1 MTNATSKATSKASY
15 SKTVPSKAA
24 YAKLGNGAAQPMRIQ
39 ARPGSAA
46 EKKYY
51 VKSALPQV
59 WAMPKAIAPGIN
71 PDVLED
77 LIYHGGKVVP
87 QMEFQNVYLGGAASW
102 LASDVSSIDAAIKL
116 AMQDKRLN
124 NVMLQYFPGV
134 AMSCDVR
141 DSFILDAAK
150 PSSLDEPD
158 VQAVAISL
166 FDGGLIKKTSLD
178 SCIFNLIL
186 PAGTV
191 LKLGSDT
198 STQGLG
204 GYHGSVRINRAGK
217 AVTLY
222 YSANVYSEVRTNGRE
237 NGIAVFNKP
246 WKNVVG
252 TLYHE
257 LNEFRTDPDVNDAI
271 ITNNGDFLGWNSRSG
286 REVGDQPIF
295 AASNLNLVFKEVK
308 ASSGTKRIPVQFM
321 YSNAVH
327 GAEGPIAKA
336 HV

>member
-1 MTNATSKATSKASY
+1 MRLPQLCCLAIVAATLNGCAYINTQSREFVNHQAAVKTVDPSQRVIFSVNKTYLETEGTRGKSWTAICDEPSPDPLVAYATSLGVS
-15 SKTVPSKAA
+15 
-24 YAKLGNGAAQPMRIQ
+24 AKVAG
-39 ARPGSAA
+39 
-46 EKKYY
+46 
-51 VKSALPQV
+51 
-59 WAMPKAIAPGIN
+59 KAIN
-71 PDVLED
+71 L
-77 LIYHGGKVVP
+77 
-87 QMEFQNVYLGGAASW
+87 AAD
-102 LASDVSSIDAAIKL
+102 SDISSIDAAIKL

-134 AMSCDVR
+134 AVSCDVR
-141 DSFILDAAK
+141 DSFVLDAAK
-150 PSSLDEPD
+150 PSSLDEPG
-158 VQAVAISL
+158 VQALAISL
-166 FDGGLIKKTSLD
+166 FDGGLIKKSSLD
-178 SCIFNLIL
+178 SCIINFIL

-191 LKLGSDT
+191 LKLGSST
-198 STQGLG
+198 STNGLG
-204 GYHGSVRINRAGK
+204 GYHGSVRFNRAGK
-217 AVTLY
+217 PITLY
-222 YSANVYSEVRTNGRE
+222 YSANVYSEVRADGRE

-271 ITNNGDFLGWNSRSG
+271 VQNNSDFLGWNSRSG

-295 AASNLNLVFKEVK
+295 AASNLNLVFKEIKV
-308 ASSGTKRIPVQFM
+308 SSGTKRIPVQFM